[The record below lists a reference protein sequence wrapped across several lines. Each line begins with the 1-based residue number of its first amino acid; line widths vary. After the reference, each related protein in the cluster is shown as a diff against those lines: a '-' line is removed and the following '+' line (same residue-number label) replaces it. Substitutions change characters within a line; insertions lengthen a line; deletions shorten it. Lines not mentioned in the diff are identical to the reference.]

1 MNKNCSISNAH
12 SFLLYPISNI
22 PNGSPKFFYILP
34 HKNKRNKPFFETFS
48 FVLDQ
53 QSDKRYSQLLE
64 TPSWMSAK
72 KRLSQ
77 SNSLSPHVSPI
88 RKQILEN
95 HVIQYQTPSPNTI
108 VGKILSFDAKHTQF
122 FSQPRISIREIEN
135 GGRGKKEEKRER
147 KRRVDIDGL
156 FWQIAKAVGPNFPD
170 SNLNWSTP
178 TCLSSVEGQ
187 TSSFV
192 YRRLSRIS

>member
-12 SFLLYPISNI
+12 SFLLHPISNI
-22 PNGSPKFFYILP
+22 RNGSPKFFYILP

-122 FSQPRISIREIEN
+122 FSQPRISICEIEIAG
-135 GGRGKKEEKRER
+135 GGRRRRREKERD
-147 KRRVDIDGL
+147 V
-156 FWQIAKAVGPNFPD
+156 
-170 SNLNWSTP
+170 
-178 TCLSSVEGQ
+178 
-187 TSSFV
+187 
-192 YRRLSRIS
+192 